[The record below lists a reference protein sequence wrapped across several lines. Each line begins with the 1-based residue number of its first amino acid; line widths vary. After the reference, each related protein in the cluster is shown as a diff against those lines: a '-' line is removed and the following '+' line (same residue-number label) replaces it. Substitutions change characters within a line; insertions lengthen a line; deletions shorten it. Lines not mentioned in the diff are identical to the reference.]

1 MDDKVDVD
9 KLALLARI
17 KLDSKEKETL
27 QKEFEAILDYISKL
41 KEVDVDE
48 IGDREAARTT
58 NLESVMREDESSHE
72 PGEFSDILLDAA
84 PAVEKGFVK
93 VKSVLG

>member
-1 MDDKVDVD
+1 MADKIDVE

-41 KEVDVDE
+41 KEVDVSG
-48 IGDREAARTT
+48 IGDREASKTT
-58 NLESVMREDESSHE
+58 ELENVMREDEKSHE
-72 PGEFSDILLDAA
+72 PGEFSDDLLNAA
-84 PAVEKGFVK
+84 PAVEEVFVK
-93 VKSVLG
+93 VKRVLG